1 MLFSN
6 FALIMAAFR
15 LWGKTGLVAWTA
27 ISCIIANIQVTKNI
41 ILFGFEATLGNCV
54 YATAFLATDIISEWY
69 GRQDAKKAV
78 WMGLFSML
86 SMTVLMQ
93 LAILFVPSPSD
104 MMNPSLINL
113 FSFMPRIA
121 TASIVAYLISN
132 LHDVWSFNFWKTK
145 THGKHLWLRN
155 NASTMVSQLID
166 SVIFTLGA
174 FYGVYH
180 GRVLVEI
187 ILTTYLL
194 KWLVAVFDT
203 GMIYLA
209 GRWVRQGKIKDL
221 PSEG

>member
-1 MLFSN
+1 
-6 FALIMAAFR
+6 
-15 LWGKTGLVAWTA
+15 
-27 ISCIIANIQVTKNI
+27 
-41 ILFGFEATLGNCV
+41 
-54 YATAFLATDIISEWY
+54 
-69 GRQDAKKAV
+69 
-78 WMGLFSML
+78 
-86 SMTVLMQ
+86 
-93 LAILFVPSPSD
+93 
-104 MMNPSLINL
+104 
-113 FSFMPRIA
+113 
-121 TASIVAYLISN
+121 
-132 LHDVWSFNFWKTK
+132 VWSFNFWKTK